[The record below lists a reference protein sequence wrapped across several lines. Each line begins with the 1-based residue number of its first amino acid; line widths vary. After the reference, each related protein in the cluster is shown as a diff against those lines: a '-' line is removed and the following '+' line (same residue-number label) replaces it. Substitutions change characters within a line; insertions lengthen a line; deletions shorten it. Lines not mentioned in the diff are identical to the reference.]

1 MRSFLAVLKTGSY
14 PGQILGS
21 KLGIGPQS
29 LVLILASTAL
39 AILALGAYF
48 FRILLK
54 KGWFEKVLNRDGRG
68 MDIMA
73 FAVMAVLLIASVISR
88 GYSIKKQIVL
98 FMPYGMLL
106 VGLILPSYSSFLFEY
121 YSRGILPSEG
131 INLDSYEHEIA
142 ALRSEPRR
150 IWLVSNQ
157 ESFIDPEGKIR
168 KALGQVVEPTKSICY
183 YRVRVDLFEPKR

>member
-1 MRSFLAVLKTGSY
+1 MLFEKTT
-14 PGQILGS
+14 PGRIVGFSCL
-21 KLGIGPQS
+21 P
-29 LVLILASTAL
+29 AAL
-39 AILALGAYF
+39 AQTHGLYDIRGD
-48 FRILLK
+48 
-54 KGWFEKVLNRDGRG
+54 DGVEPKRL

-168 KALGQVVEPTKSICY
+168 NALGQVVEPTKSICY
-183 YRVRVDLFEPKR
+183 YRVRIDLFEPKR